1 MEIIGVIFT
10 KLLQARTYNAL
21 HTSAARQKLFSD
33 ERLSS
38 FAARANMKGVDGP
51 TLQRDYNEL
60 IQTFALLL
68 HFVGPTEV
76 VRNY

>member
-10 KLLQARTYNAL
+10 KLLQTHTYNAL

-38 FAARANMKGVDGP
+38 FATGANAMSGDGP
-51 TLQRDYNEL
+51 TSQRDYNEL
-60 IQTFALLL
+60 IQTFVLLL